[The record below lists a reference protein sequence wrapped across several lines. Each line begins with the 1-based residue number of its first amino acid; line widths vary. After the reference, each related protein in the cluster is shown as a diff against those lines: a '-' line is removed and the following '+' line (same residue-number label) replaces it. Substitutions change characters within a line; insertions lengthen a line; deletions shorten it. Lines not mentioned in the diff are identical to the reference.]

1 VLLLQ
6 NHGVLV
12 VGETVARAWWDLYF
26 FERAARVQVL
36 AQSTGQ
42 PLAPM
47 PDAVALRAAEQFE
60 DERDDAPITWAA
72 LRRLLD
78 RELPGYA
85 D

>member
-1 VLLLQ
+1 M
-6 NHGVLV
+6 
-12 VGETVARAWWDLYF
+12 
-26 FERAARVQVL
+26 VQVL

-47 PDAVALRAAEQFE
+47 SDEVALRAAEQFE
-60 DERDDAPITWAA
+60 EERDDAPLTWAA
-72 LRRLLD
+72 VRRRLD